1 MNMKERGNI
10 ILAVLLT
17 ISVML
22 NIWMITQPAKE
33 IEKTVEIVKKDTIV
47 DVVRDFDTVY
57 IAKTKYKDVYKYDTL
72 YKDSIVYL
80 RDTVHNYQFIQPEYT
95 LGIDAM
101 KLVDYK
107 LDIHARDTVTLT
119 NTITTIVKQK
129 RKPLGFGIFAGPS
142 YDAYNKSFGLSVGCG
157 ITFNLTK

>member
-1 MNMKERGNI
+1 MRDSTRDI
-10 ILAVLLT
+10 ILTVLLM
-17 ISVML
+17 ISVTL
-22 NIWMITQPAKE
+22 NIFLWLRPEKE
-33 IEKTVEIVKKDTIV
+33 VEKTVEIVKRDTIV

-80 RDTVHNYQFIQPEYT
+80 RDTVHNYQFIQPDYT

-107 LDIHARDTVTLT
+107 LDIHARDTVTVT
-119 NTITTIVKQK
+119 NTITTIVKEK

-142 YDAYNKSFGLSVGCG
+142 YDPINKSFGLSVGAG
-157 ITFNLTK
+157 ITFNFNK

>member
-1 MNMKERGNI
+1 
-10 ILAVLLT
+10 
-17 ISVML
+17 L
-22 NIWMITQPAKE
+22 NIFLWLKPEKE
-33 IEKTVEIVKKDTIV
+33 IEKTVEIVKTDTIV

-72 YKDSIVYL
+72 YKDSVVYL

-107 LDIHARDTVTLT
+107 LDIHAKDTVTVEHW
-119 NTITTIVKQK
+119 NTTIVKEK

-142 YDAYNKSFGLSVGCG
+142 YDPINKSFGLSVGAG
-157 ITFNLTK
+157 ITFNFNK

>member
-1 MNMKERGNI
+1 MNIYQWLKPE
-10 ILAVLLT
+10 
-17 ISVML
+17 
-22 NIWMITQPAKE
+22 KE

-72 YKDSIVYL
+72 YKDSVVYL
-80 RDTVHNYQFIQPEYT
+80 RDTVHNYQFVQPDYT

-107 LDIHARDTVTLT
+107 LDIHAKDTVTVT
-119 NTITTIVKQK
+119 NTITTIVKEK
-129 RKPLGFGIFAGPS
+129 RKPLGFGVFAGPS
-142 YDAYNKSFGLSVGCG
+142 YDPINKSFGLSVGAG
-157 ITFNLTK
+157 ITFNFNK

>member
-1 MNMKERGNI
+1 
-10 ILAVLLT
+10 
-17 ISVML
+17 
-22 NIWMITQPAKE
+22 MITQPAKE

-57 IAKTKYKDVYKYDTL
+57 IAKTKYKYDTL
-72 YKDSIVYL
+72 YKDSVIYL
-80 RDTVHNYQFIQPEYT
+80 RDTVHNYQFIQPDYT

-107 LDIHARDTVTLT
+107 LDIHARDTVTVT
-119 NTITTIVKQK
+119 NTITTIVKEK

-142 YDAYNKSFGLSVGCG
+142 YDPINKSFGLSVGAG
-157 ITFNLTK
+157 ITFNFNK

>member
-1 MNMKERGNI
+1 M
-10 ILAVLLT
+10 T
-17 ISVML
+17 L
-22 NIWMITQPAKE
+22 NICLWLKPEKE

-72 YKDSIVYL
+72 YKDSVVYL
-80 RDTVHNYQFIQPEYT
+80 RDTVHNYQFVQPDYT

-107 LDIHARDTVTLT
+107 LDIHARDTVTIT
-119 NTITTIVKQK
+119 NTVTTIVKQK
-129 RKPLGFGIFAGPS
+129 RKPLGFGIYGGLG
-142 YDAYNKSFGLSVGCG
+142 YDPVNKTFSPQIGLG
-157 ITFNLTK
+157 ITFNFNK